1 MRELTLNV
9 FTVTVRCPVCAG
21 SANARYRAP
30 HQGNAGQMRHK
41 CTDCGFTWD
50 QAPAA
55 RAF

>member
-1 MRELTLNV
+1 VRELTLNV